1 MWSLRHPALPGPL
14 PWAKWKGQHRIV
26 RQMPLA
32 FPGRP
37 DCLRLC
43 SDGWSGTLGRTGLR
57 LIVQVGLISLL
68 GVLLVV
74 ALIKRC
80 MRLTDLVLFS
90 VGQINQRGWQNGVLK
105 GKSARS

>member
-1 MWSLRHPALPGPL
+1 M
-14 PWAKWKGQHRIV
+14 
-26 RQMPLA
+26 
-32 FPGRP
+32 
-37 DCLRLC
+37 
-43 SDGWSGTLGRTGLR
+43 
-57 LIVQVGLISLL
+57 QVGLISLL